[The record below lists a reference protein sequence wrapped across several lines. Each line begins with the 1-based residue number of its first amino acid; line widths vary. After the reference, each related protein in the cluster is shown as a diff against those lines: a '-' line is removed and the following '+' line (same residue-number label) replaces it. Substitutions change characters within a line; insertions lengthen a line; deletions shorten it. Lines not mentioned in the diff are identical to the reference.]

1 LTFSREWKRGDVL
14 RINFDLPVQA
24 IAGPA
29 SDTNRIALQRG
40 PQLLVLEKAFN
51 PRLENL
57 EKASIALPDTS
68 DIKLMPAELTAKS
81 RWPGDQVYGI
91 EGEYDG
97 ERTPLML
104 VPLADAIQYRLW
116 INRKN
121 ASHSSSKTSQTYL
134 KFLDHVD
141 EERRSVG

>member
-1 LTFSREWKRGDVL
+1 MLAPAGGNHEETHGQHGEAAPEIAQPR
-14 RINFDLPVQA
+14 QA
-24 IAGPA
+24 AGPGR
-29 SDTNRIALQRG
+29 DFRIALQRG

-97 ERTPLML
+97 ERRPLML

-121 ASHSSSKTSQTYL
+121 ASHSSSKTN
-134 KFLDHVD
+134 
-141 EERRSVG
+141 